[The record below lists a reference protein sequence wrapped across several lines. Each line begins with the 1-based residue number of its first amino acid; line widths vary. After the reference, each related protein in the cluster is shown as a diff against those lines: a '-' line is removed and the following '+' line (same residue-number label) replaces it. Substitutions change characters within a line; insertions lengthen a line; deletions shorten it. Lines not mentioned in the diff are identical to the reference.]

1 MTNNDKSII
10 LEFKRE
16 PFEMDFDKGARWFF
30 ESSPNGSNRE
40 NALRYIDIL
49 VSAKPRLPNRDG
61 PVI

>member
-1 MTNNDKSII
+1 
-10 LEFKRE
+10 
-16 PFEMDFDKGARWFF
+16 MDFDKGARWFF